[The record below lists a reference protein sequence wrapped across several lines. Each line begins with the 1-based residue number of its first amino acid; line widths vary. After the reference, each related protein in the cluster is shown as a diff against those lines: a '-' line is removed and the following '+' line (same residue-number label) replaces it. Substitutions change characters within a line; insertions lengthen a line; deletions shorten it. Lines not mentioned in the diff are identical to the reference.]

1 MWLVCSA
8 WAAGSLV
15 FSHVLLFSFISPGSV
30 VAITKR
36 RWQRTT
42 ASIPCLL
49 FLWTCLGLYPTAA
62 QQSQVALALNSKSR
76 GCGRKHKTRTSPVYL
91 TRVVPEAQ
99 QCCREGYQVCFCA
112 SEWTPVQVFLFSAL
126 FLSPQH
132 NKALTVFARSWTFLP
147 SLSKRKLKIPVGALK
162 KRVHSYWPPVTGLG
176 IPGAPEILALTLAS
190 VGLCLPQRYY
200 RVEKTACTLSII
212 RSRAFL

>member
-1 MWLVCSA
+1 MGSSF
-8 WAAGSLV
+8 SLV
-15 FSHVLLFSFISPGSV
+15 VVGHAGRPVSEELYVVGVLSLGSWQPCVLPRPSVLLYLTWKCGGHQQEEM
-30 VAITKR
+30 ATHH
-36 RWQRTT
+36 
-42 ASIPCLL
+42 SIYSMSLL

-76 GCGRKHKTRTSPVYL
+76 GCGRKRKTRTSPVYL

-132 NKALTVFARSWTFLP
+132 NKALTVFAGSWTFLS
-147 SLSKRKLKIPVGALK
+147 SLSKRKLKIPMGALK
-162 KRVHSYWPPVTGLG
+162 KRVHSYWPQLQ
-176 IPGAPEILALTLAS
+176 AWAS
-190 VGLCLPQRYY
+190 QELQKSWP
-200 RVEKTACTLSII
+200 
-212 RSRAFL
+212 